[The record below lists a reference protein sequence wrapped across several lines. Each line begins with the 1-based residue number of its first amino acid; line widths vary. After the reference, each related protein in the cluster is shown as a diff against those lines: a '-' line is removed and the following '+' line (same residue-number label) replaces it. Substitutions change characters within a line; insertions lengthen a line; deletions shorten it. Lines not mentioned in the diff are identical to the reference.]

1 MEIHRRGWAFQALP
15 RIGHNPSL
23 TRVLAAAHLILE
35 VATPRLSDLFVDF
48 VSVVFLFFCLEV
60 WGWFE
65 GKAKLKRK
73 PGPILRVPL
82 PIPKPP

>member
-23 TRVLAAAHLILE
+23 TRVLAAARLILE
-35 VATPRLSDLFVDF
+35 IATPRLGVLFVD
-48 VSVVFLFFCLEV
+48 VFFFGGYSF

-65 GKAKLKRK
+65 GKAKLKGK